1 MTALVTAVIKALAHE
16 SKVIAMATEVIGY
29 IIEPGADLS
38 GADLSDADLTG
49 ANLYKARGS

>member
-16 SKVIAMATEVIGY
+16 SKVITMATEVIGY

-38 GADLSDADLTG
+38 GAGLSDADLTG